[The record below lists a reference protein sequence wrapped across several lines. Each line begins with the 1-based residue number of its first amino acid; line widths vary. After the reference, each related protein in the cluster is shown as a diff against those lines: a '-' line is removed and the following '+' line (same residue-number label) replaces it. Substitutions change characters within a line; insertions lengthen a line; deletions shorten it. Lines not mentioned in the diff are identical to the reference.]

1 MRCFLVWSHRIF
13 ESPSSVH
20 CTMCDMLGIRMP
32 HLRRA
37 VLRDTVWER
46 RVMTEQLD
54 WKKIDKWLMGEAF
67 VGSRLDE
74 HLFEICERIGP
85 RWAGTAGDDAAGEYI
100 ERQFREMGM
109 SNPRREPFDL
119 NAWDY
124 SVCEGRVLDDDMPIS
139 LVPMIHCPPIDIR
152 ARIANAGFGM
162 PHEIEPRRDDLAGS
176 IAVIDAGDE
185 PFSLPIPMPE
195 RLRALAAAGCV
206 AAVAVEPRAGGH
218 IETVRATDKRW
229 NAQAGDVLPHP
240 LPTVQ
245 THREDGVRLKR
256 AHGKTLSLRVESRAF
271 TAPCSNTIAEIPG
284 GAWPNE
290 SLVLGAHQDTYM
302 GSPGA
307 VDDGSGVV
315 VLLEIARLL
324 VDARRELGVQ
334 PGMSVRFCTWSGEEQ
349 NHQGSAAYVRQ
360 HYGREPH
367 PRLVVNLDELA
378 AGPIKGI
385 VLQFPH
391 LRGLVQRALDE
402 LGQGLQCHVMPMLDH
417 MNDGFSF
424 ARSAIPTAIIWRW
437 RFVGR
442 HPDSNFRAEPWDT
455 VDKVRVRE
463 LEEYVGFLS
472 RTILRLSRVPPSD
485 WPPNPETV
493 DGVESR
499 LRREIGAVQRTM

>member
-1 MRCFLVWSHRIF
+1 
-13 ESPSSVH
+13 
-20 CTMCDMLGIRMP
+20 MP

-37 VLRDTVWER
+37 LSVIPFRLRR
-46 RVMTEQLD
+46 AMTDQLD
-54 WKKIDKWLMGEAF
+54 WQTIDKWLMGEAF

-85 RWAGTAGDDAAGEYI
+85 RWAGTAGDLAAGEYI
-100 ERQFREMGM
+100 ERQFREIGM
-109 SNPRREPFDL
+109 SDPRREPFDL

-124 SVCEGRVLDDDMPIS
+124 SVCQGRVLDDDMPVS

-152 ARIANAGFGM
+152 ARIVDAGFGM
-162 PHEIEPRRDDLAGS
+162 PHEIERRKDGLAGS
-176 IAVIDAGDE
+176 IAVVDAGDE
-185 PFSLPIPMPE
+185 PFSLPIPIPE

-245 THREDGVRLKR
+245 THREDGVRLRR
-256 AHGKTLSLRVESRAF
+256 AEGKTLALRVESRAF
-271 TAPCSNTIAEIPG
+271 IAPCYNTIAEIPG
-284 GAWPNE
+284 AVWPAE

-307 VDDGSGVV
+307 VDDGSGLV
-315 VLLEIARLL
+315 VLLEVVRLL
-324 VDARRELGVQ
+324 ADARRELGVQ
-334 PGMSVRFCTWSGEEQ
+334 PGVSIRACTWSGEEQ

-360 HYGREPH
+360 HHGPEPH

-391 LRGLVQRALDE
+391 LRGLVQRTLDE
-402 LGQGLQCHVMPMLDH
+402 LGEGLQCHVMPMLDH

-424 ARSAIPTAIIWRW
+424 ARSAIPTAILWRW

-442 HPDSNFRAEPWDT
+442 HPDSIYRAEPWDT

-463 LEEYVGFLS
+463 LKEYVGFLA
-472 RTILRLSRVPPSD
+472 RTLLRLSRIPPPD

-493 DGVESR
+493 EGVEAR